1 MQADAEHQQD
11 DADLGEVI
19 GKFLIGDIARREG
32 ADHNPGQQIADQRRD
47 AEAVGDGAQDEGQ
60 HQSHDDDRDKGT
72 VGVHRHAPWLR
83 KAGFPGSC
91 RRRSK
96 RSGIDR
102 GTALAPSGVAHLLWR
117 FTTAIKQQAAGRA
130 KRKFGRAAGDAGR

>member
-47 AEAVGDGAQDEGQ
+47 AEAVGDGAQMKASTNPTTMIEIRG
-60 HQSHDDDRDKGT
+60 
-72 VGVHRHAPWLR
+72 PWVCIGML
-83 KAGFPGSC
+83 
-91 RRRSK
+91 
-96 RSGIDR
+96 
-102 GTALAPSGVAHLLWR
+102 LAA
-117 FTTAIKQQAAGRA
+117 
-130 KRKFGRAAGDAGR
+130 